1 MPLACVIVI
10 EPSCIDFALL
20 YKKLFHLLVAAIAAV
35 ISSWTRAIAVQHIA
49 APKLEVVA
57 KLAYQVLAPH

>member
-10 EPSCIDFALL
+10 EPGCIDFALPNEDVL
-20 YKKLFHLLVAAIAAV
+20 HFLMAAIAAV
-35 ISSWTRAIAVQHIA
+35 IPSWTSAIAVQHIA
-49 APKLEVVA
+49 ASKVEVIA